1 MSFHLLL
8 HQRRPP
14 TEVNTLRFDENIFFE
29 RYDQVF
35 GRLGRVQLEGLTKML
50 EYSEADASFTIV
62 RQLAYA
68 FTTVQRETNVAGTV
82 NGQRV
87 MLTYNPITEL
97 GSRAYITSH
106 YENRRDL
113 GNTQPGDGWKYRGRG
128 YVQITGRTNYTRFG
142 QLLGVDLVND
152 PDLALHPDVAWQILS
167 LGMHRGLFTG
177 KKLDDYISPD
187 DRSRTDYFNARRIIN
202 PGEIRVRPE
211 VVQEMA
217 HNAVKWE
224 AILRSALQPEATLTA
239 EPVLPTTIGA
249 MPAEDPDEDRTV
261 SPAVP
266 EAATSGAATNGGS
279 NYSLAPV
286 GASVG
291 QKDFAVPAVFG
302 RATGAAIAPQ
312 PFTKQDSALQPTQR
326 GDSTSEGVS
335 QPVPM
340 RQPDFLQAS
349 VGGFKRLG
357 AFVTGIVA
365 TIGGSLLS
373 AFTFLQENPV
383 VLVALIAGIV
393 ALVIFYIH
401 VQRDLDKERMRLAAN
416 PTTEN
421 VR

>member
-1 MSFHLLL
+1 M
-8 HQRRPP
+8 
-14 TEVNTLRFDENIFFE
+14 RFDENIFFE
-29 RYDQVF
+29 RYNQVF
-35 GRLGRVQLEGLTKML
+35 GRLGRVQLDGLTKML
-50 EYSEADASFTIV
+50 EYGEADASFTSV

-82 NGQRV
+82 GGQRV
-87 MLTYNPITEL
+87 LLTYNPITEL

-106 YENRRDL
+106 YEGRRDL

-142 QLLGVDLVND
+142 QLLGVDLVNN

-177 KKLDDYISPD
+177 KKLDDYIPRD

-217 HNAVKWE
+217 QNAVKWE
-224 AILRSALQPEATLTA
+224 AILRSALQPETALSA

-249 MPAEDPDEDRTV
+249 MPAADPEDDLTIPPL
-261 SPAVP
+261 PATVP
-266 EAATSGAATNGGS
+266 EPASAAVATNGGS
-279 NYSLAPV
+279 NFSIAPAGVGLGQNDFSLSAAP
-286 GASVG
+286 G
-291 QKDFAVPAVFG
+291 
-302 RATGAAIAPQ
+302 AIAGGGAGGSQ
-312 PFTKQDSALQPTQR
+312 PFTKQDAALQTVPA
-326 GDSTSEGVS
+326 GGAAPEGVS

-340 RQPDFLQAS
+340 RQQDFLQAS
-349 VGGFKRLG
+349 VGGAKRLG
-357 AFVTGIVA
+357 AFATGIAA

-373 AFTFLQENPV
+373 AFSFLKENPII
-383 VLVALIAGIV
+383 LVALILGIV

-416 PTTEN
+416 PNAEN